1 MGHCA
6 DLIQGDSHLPV
17 TVAGYQHTWKYFLNR
32 DIKHSHDLL
41 PLPNVRHVHHDAFAH
56 DYVRSCLVHMDCWA
70 KDQIHKGCSD
80 WDHEGLH
87 PVWDDKSQMWICSD
101 GDTDCSAWDGC
112 DDAGI
117 HRHCKE

>member
-1 MGHCA
+1 M
-6 DLIQGDSHLPV
+6 V
-17 TVAGYQHTWKYFLNR
+17 GYRT
-32 DIKHSHDLL
+32 
-41 PLPNVRHVHHDAFAH
+41 
-56 DYVRSCLVHMDCWA
+56 
-70 KDQIHKGCSD
+70 GSD

-117 HRHCKE
+117 HRHCKEPQQPMFLSGQWRCAWDNMDW